1 MKNSTKIPILIS
13 IFFLVFLSGVFVT
26 VYETF
31 PFSFLK
37 SLKTELTTSSSKIS
51 FESNNILSLIHATDS
66 KSIQNLKTDLNLFL
80 WGQQT
85 IPNHIP
91 QKIEESFEDARY
103 KNMSN
108 LDSIEKI
115 TIEMESGV
123 NSTAYFFKA
132 SDSNNRLTKALEKQ
146 YGVKID
152 KNKINKKVDDL
163 LGL

>member
-37 SLKTELTTSSSKIS
+37 SLKTELTTTSSKIS
-51 FESNNILSLIHATDS
+51 FESNDVSSLIHATDS

-80 WGQQT
+80 WDQQT

-91 QKIEESFEDARY
+91 QKIEESYEDTRY

-115 TIEMESGV
+115 TIE
-123 NSTAYFFKA
+123 
-132 SDSNNRLTKALEKQ
+132 SNN
-146 YGVKID
+146 
-152 KNKINKKVDDL
+152 N
-163 LGL
+163 